1 MSQETPSTSM
11 TARPRWDAVVRLTHW
26 GIVIAVVA
34 NAVVTEGG
42 SGTHIWIGYGL
53 AALLTL
59 RLLWGVIGS
68 PEARFAAFPPN
79 PLAAF
84 VHAGKLARGEH
95 TDHASHNPLGA
106 LNVYAIWACLAVV
119 VASGIAMAGAPPIDV
134 GSRTERTQRDD
145 RRERERPASDKARGS
160 VGSEVASRVDDGEDG
175 EHEKE
180 EEAGEV
186 VEEVHETAVYLLYL
200 LIALHLGG
208 ILLEAGRNGPGL
220 VARMMPGRR

>member
-1 MSQETPSTSM
+1 MSQETPSISTSV
-11 TARPRWDAVVRLTHW
+11 RPRWDAVVRLTHW

-42 SGTHIWIGYGL
+42 SGVHIWIGYGL
-53 AALLTL
+53 AALLML

-79 PLAAF
+79 PRAAF
-84 VHAGKLARGEH
+84 VHAGELVRGELTAH
-95 TDHASHNPLGA
+95 VSHNPLGA

-119 VASGIAMAGAPPIDV
+119 VGSGIAMAGAPPLAV
-134 GSRTERTQRDD
+134 GSRAEHSQGSDG
-145 RRERERPASDKARGS
+145 RERERPSGDDARS
-160 VGSEVASRVDDGEDG
+160 SARSEVTPYVEGGESG
-175 EHEKE
+175 GQEKE

-208 ILLEAGRNGPGL
+208 VLLEAGRNGPGL

>member
-1 MSQETPSTSM
+1 
-11 TARPRWDAVVRLTHW
+11 VVRLTHW

-42 SGTHIWIGYGL
+42 SGVHVWIGYGL
-53 AALLTL
+53 AALLIL

-79 PLAAF
+79 PRAAF
-84 VHAGKLARGEH
+84 EHAGKLVRGEH
-95 TDHASHNPLGA
+95 SAHVSHNPLGA

-119 VASGIAMAGAPPIDV
+119 VASGIAMAGAPPLNF
-134 GSRTERTQRDD
+134 GSRTERSQDDD
-145 RRERERPASDKARGS
+145 RRERESPARDHARDSD
-160 VGSEVASRVDDGEDG
+160 GSEVASRVDGGEDR
-175 EHEKE
+175 EREKE
-180 EEAGEV
+180 EDAGEV

-208 ILLEAGRNGPGL
+208 VLLEAGRNGPGL